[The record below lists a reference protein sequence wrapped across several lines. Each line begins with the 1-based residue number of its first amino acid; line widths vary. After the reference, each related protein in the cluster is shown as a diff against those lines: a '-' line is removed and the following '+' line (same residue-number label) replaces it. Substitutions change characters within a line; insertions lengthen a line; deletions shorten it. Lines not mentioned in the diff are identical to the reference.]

1 MVMSALTLPASRETG
16 RVRKLGL
23 VGKAVAAAAKSE
35 KAAVKKCMM
44 DLKVVV
50 LMDDEVMG
58 CSWWSREE
66 CLSCMG
72 I

>member
-1 MVMSALTLPASRETG
+1 MEKAVLTLPASRETG

-44 DLKVVV
+44 DDVV
-50 LMDDEVMG
+50 DDEDMD
-58 CSWWSREE
+58 CSWCSREDM
-66 CLSCMG
+66 CLLLRST
-72 I
+72 